1 MSRPYVLDNLSDD
14 TTHAAALSYLVDDFP
29 TSHALAVATGYVNLG
44 GLHHLATIVDDG
56 RAVRLLIGAAP
67 DPALGAEFPIQ
78 RFERAIRALAA
89 DRDLARFPPSRAA
102 RQLADIDRWLDD
114 PLIEVKRFVTKFL
127 HGKAYLFGDANDAR
141 AALVSS
147 ANLTGAGL
155 FANLELGVVD
165 YNVPTAEAAI
175 QWFDGLWAEAADFK
189 DDLRDLL
196 FPDAGLIEPEI
207 VYLRALLELYGDEL
221 ERPLPE
227 SIITSVALAS
237 FQREGYE
244 RARRIVAQHRGVIYA
259 DGVGTGKTEM
269 GLAFIEEYA
278 VRRGHHAL
286 VVAPAQL
293 KANWQERI
301 DQARLPA
308 QVVSF
313 QELASDEQL
322 MPEAAQRRRHLH
334 NGRDTYRLVVVDE
347 GHALRNPDTTWHRAM
362 ERLLGGE
369 RKDLV
374 LLTATPINNGL
385 WDLYHLV
392 MVFARHDRAFAPI
405 GIPSARELFV
415 RAGANER
422 DPENLDPDVLFPLAD
437 AVSVRRDRRF
447 IEETYPGATFPDGT
461 PVRFPAP
468 ILHTARYDLDEAH
481 PGLFDEITGL
491 IAGLSM
497 ARYRPSA
504 YEIGG
509 EEAVAEATLGGLLQS
524 GILKRFESC
533 WAACL
538 ATVSR
543 MVSAHDAFL
552 AGWDDLGVVPSRAA
566 LRAAAREEVDGAG
579 VAEWVIESL
588 AEDRESRSIAEFRPG
603 YRGAVAADRDL
614 LVRIRDRLGQLD
626 AETDPKLALLRTLVE
641 ASPSQK
647 IAVFAGYGETIRYL
661 DEHLPERFTGRDRVV
676 VIGGESEPDSRS
688 AALARFCPR
697 TVVRPDYDPPDGE
710 VDLLLST
717 DVLSEGQNLQQAG
730 AVISYDMPWNP
741 QRVVQ
746 RNGRVIRLKSGHEEV
761 HLTTV
766 LPEPGDLEA
775 VLRLEATIRRKIL
788 AASVYGMESEVIEGI
803 EVELRSYAARLEAGD
818 ETLLD
823 DDTSDE
829 HAGTFSGE
837 ELRATLLRA
846 ISEGELDRLRGL
858 PWGIGAAFR
867 QGPDV
872 PSNGTP
878 GIFFAC
884 RTRAGER
891 YWRYVEMDGTVV
903 DTESEMLRRINP
915 GAAASV
921 EPPSLPI
928 ELEEAWELAV
938 ETIVAEHNR
947 RADPRA
953 DEERIGPA
961 QRWAVDL
968 LRDPVVLLPS
978 GAAEAEEALT
988 VERSSSVRH
997 ALTEIRNAVVQ
1008 ASISRDDAARR
1019 IVEVV
1024 ETFGLQAVEPPAPLD
1039 PITADDVGVVCW
1051 MAVLSE
1057 ENTLTTE
1064 DQLRQLGPRQLRR
1077 ALDVLDDR
1085 RTREE
1090 LAERIDELETRVA
1103 IDPDRLDEE
1112 LFRD

>member
-1 MSRPYVLDNLSDD
+1 MPRPYVLDNLTDD
-14 TTHAAALSYLVDDFP
+14 TTHAGALAYLVDDLP
-29 TSHALAVATGYVNLG
+29 TTHALAVATGYVNLG
-44 GLHHLATIVDDG
+44 GLHHLATIVNDG

-67 DPALGAEFPIQ
+67 DPALGAEFPLQ
-78 RFERAIRALAA
+78 RFERALRALEA

-102 RQLADIDRWLDD
+102 RQLADIDQWLDD
-114 PLIEVKRFVTKFL
+114 PSIEVKRFVTRFL
-127 HGKAYLFGDANDAR
+127 HGKAYLFGDADDAR

-175 QWFDGLWAEAADFK
+175 GWFDGLWAEATDYK
-189 DDLRDLL
+189 DDLRALL
-196 FPDAGLIEPEI
+196 FPDAGLLDPET

-221 ERPLPE
+221 EQPLPE
-227 SIITSVALAS
+227 SIISSVALAP
-237 FQREGYE
+237 FQRDGYD

-259 DGVGTGKTEM
+259 DGVGTGKTEI

-278 VRRGHHAL
+278 VRLGHHAL
-286 VVAPAQL
+286 VIAPAQL
-293 KANWQERI
+293 VSNWQERI

-308 QVVSF
+308 QVVSY
-313 QELASDEQL
+313 QQLASDEQL
-322 MPEAAQRRRHLH
+322 LPESAQRRRHLH

-347 GHALRNPDTTWHRAM
+347 GHALRNPDTTWHRSM

-405 GIPSARELFV
+405 GIPSARDLFV

-461 PVRFPAP
+461 PVRFPTP

-481 PGLFDEITGL
+481 PGMFDEITGL
-491 IAGLSM
+491 IAGLTM

-504 YEIGG
+504 YEVGG

-524 GILKRFESC
+524 GVLKRFESC

-552 AGWDDLGVVPSRAA
+552 TAWDEHGVVPSRAA
-566 LRAAAREEVDGAG
+566 LRAAAVEEADDSGLAASVL
-579 VAEWVIESL
+579 ESL
-588 AEDRESRSIAEFRPG
+588 AEDRESRSIAEFRPE
-603 YRGAVAADRDL
+603 YRGAIAADREL
-614 LVRIRDRLGQLD
+614 LARIRDRLAALD
-626 AETDPKLALLRTLVE
+626 AENDPKLSLLRELIE

-647 IAVFAGYGETIRYL
+647 IAVFAGYGDTIRYL
-661 DEHLPERFTGRDRVV
+661 DEHLPDGYAGRARIV
-676 VIGGESEPDSRS
+676 VIGGESDPDSRS
-688 AALARFCPR
+688 AALARFCPH
-697 TVVRPDYDPPDGE
+697 TVVRPDYEPPDGE

-746 RNGRVIRLKSGHEEV
+746 RNGRVIRLKSDHDEV
-761 HLTTV
+761 HLTTL
-766 LPEPGDLEA
+766 LPELGDLEA

-788 AASVYGMESEVIEGI
+788 AAGVYGMESEVIEGI
-803 EVELRSYAARLEAGD
+803 EIELRSYAARLEAGD
-818 ETLLD
+818 ESLLD
-823 DDTSDE
+823 ADAADE

-846 ISEGELDRLRGL
+846 ISEGELDRLRSL
-858 PWGIGAAFR
+858 PWGIGAAFQ
-867 QGPDV
+867 QGPGI
-872 PSNGTP
+872 PSSGSP
-878 GIFFAC
+878 GVFFAC
-884 RTRAGER
+884 RTRTGER
-891 YWRYVEMDGTVV
+891 YWRYVELDGTVL

-915 GAAASV
+915 GSASAVDTPELTVDLEAAWQA
-921 EPPSLPI
+921 
-928 ELEEAWELAV
+928 AV
-938 ETIVAEHNR
+938 RTIVAEHNR

-961 QRWAVDL
+961 QRFALDL
-968 LRDPVVLLPS
+968 LRDPTVLLPL
-978 GAAEAEEALT
+978 GAADAEEALT
-988 VERSSSVRH
+988 VERSSTVRH
-997 ALTEIRNAVVQ
+997 ALTEIRAAVVQ
-1008 ASISRDDAARR
+1008 GAISRDDAARQ
-1019 IVEVV
+1019 IIDVV
-1024 ETFGLQAVEPPAPLD
+1024 ESFGLQPVEAPPLLD
-1039 PITADDVGVVCW
+1039 PITDDDVGVVCW
-1051 MAVLSE
+1051 MIVSPVG
-1057 ENTLTTE
+1057 
-1064 DQLRQLGPRQLRR
+1064 GPS
-1077 ALDVLDDR
+1077 
-1085 RTREE
+1085 
-1090 LAERIDELETRVA
+1090 
-1103 IDPDRLDEE
+1103 
-1112 LFRD
+1112 